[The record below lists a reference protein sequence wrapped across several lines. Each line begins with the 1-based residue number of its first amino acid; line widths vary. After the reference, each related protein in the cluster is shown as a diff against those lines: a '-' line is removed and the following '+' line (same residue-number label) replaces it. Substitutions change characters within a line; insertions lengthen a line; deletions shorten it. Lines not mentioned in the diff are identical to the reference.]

1 MKILVIR
8 LGRIGDMILSTPL
21 LYQLKNSSENI
32 VVDVLAS
39 NDNHI
44 ILKYADYVDNVFIWD
59 KNPLKL
65 ILLLKKL
72 RKRNYDVILEPKD
85 HYSTESYYIAG
96 LVKAEKRIGFVNGE
110 SSIFDVDVSEFN
122 QDKTH
127 FQDRI
132 LSTLK
137 AIDITPDYSLNI
149 PLMYP
154 DFNTFKQNTIEE
166 YYIVNISAS
175 NESKSL
181 QFDLTKEI
189 LVYLKSKN
197 IKVYLLSAPNHNDL
211 AQKLSEV
218 TNTERAITKSIIDTF
233 PLIHCAKGVITAD
246 TSVVHIAGTYDTPVM
261 VLSKSIERELL
272 KFSPKSDIN
281 IVIKSDS
288 EERIEISKT
297 KLIDS
302 IDKFLEVTN

>member
-21 LYQLKNSSENI
+21 LHQLKNSSENV

-39 NDNHI
+39 IDNNN
-44 ILKYADYVDNVFIWD
+44 ILRHADYVDNVFVWD

-65 ILLLKKL
+65 IPLLMKL

-110 SSIFDVDVSEFN
+110 SSIFDDDVSNYN
-122 QDKTH
+122 QDKIH

-132 LSTLK
+132 LSTIK
-137 AIDITPDYSLNI
+137 ALDIEPDYFSNI

-154 DFNTFKQNTIEE
+154 NYKEDMQKGRED

-181 QFDLTKEI
+181 QFEIAREI
-189 LVYLKSKN
+189 LTYLKSKN
-197 IKVYLLSAPNHNDL
+197 IKVYLLSAPIHNDL
-211 AQKLSEV
+211 AQKLSIA

-233 PLIHCAKGVITAD
+233 PMIHNAKGVITAD

-261 VLSKSIERELL
+261 VLSKSIEKELS
-272 KFSPKSDIN
+272 KFAPKSDIN
-281 IVIKSDS
+281 LVVKSDI

-297 KLIDS
+297 KLIES
-302 IDKFLEVTN
+302 IDKLLELTS

>member
-32 VVDVLAS
+32 IVDVLAS
-39 NDNHI
+39 NDNHS
-44 ILKYADYVDNVFIWD
+44 ILKYADYVDNVYIWN
-59 KNPLKL
+59 KNPFKL
-65 ILLLKKL
+65 IPLIMRL
-72 RKRNYDVILEPKD
+72 RKMNYDVILEPKD

-110 SSIFDVDVSEFN
+110 SSIFDVDVSVFN

-137 AIDITPDYSLNI
+137 ALDITPDYSLNI
-149 PLMYP
+149 PLMYLNYKA
-154 DFNTFKQNTIEE
+154 DMQNVREE
-166 YYIVNISAS
+166 YIIVNISAS

-181 QFDLTKEI
+181 QFDLAKEI

-211 AQKLSEV
+211 AQKLSEI
-218 TNTERAITKSIIDTF
+218 TNIERAITKSIIDTF
-233 PLIHCAKGVITAD
+233 PIIHRAKGVITAD

-261 VLSKSIERELL
+261 VLSKSIEQELL
-272 KFSPKSDIN
+272 KFAPKSDIN
-281 IVIKSDS
+281 LVLKSNS
-288 EERIEISKT
+288 GERIEISKT

-302 IDKFLEVTN
+302 IDKFLEII

>member
-39 NDNHI
+39 NDNHS
-44 ILKYADYVDNVFIWD
+44 ILKYADYVDNVYIWD

-137 AIDITPDYSLNI
+137 AFDITPDYSLNI

-154 DFNTFKQNTIEE
+154 DFNTVKQNTIEE

-181 QFDLTKEI
+181 QFDLAKEI

-211 AQKLSEV
+211 AQKLSEI

-233 PLIHCAKGVITAD
+233 PIIHLAKGVITAD

-261 VLSKSIERELL
+261 VLSKSIEQELL
-272 KFSPKSDIN
+272 KFAPKSDIN
-281 IVIKSDS
+281 LVLKSNSD
-288 EERIEISKT
+288 ERIEISRT
-297 KLIDS
+297 KLTES
-302 IDKFLEVTN
+302 IDKFLEII

>member
-21 LYQLKNSSENI
+21 LHQLKNSSENV

-39 NDNHI
+39 IDNHN
-44 ILKYADYVDNVFIWD
+44 ILRYADYVDSVYLWD

-65 ILLLKKL
+65 IPLLMKL
-72 RKRNYDVILEPKD
+72 RKKNYDIILEPKD

-96 LVKAEKRIGFVNGE
+96 LVKAEKRIGFVKGE
-110 SSIFDVDVSEFN
+110 SSIFDDDVSN
-122 QDKTH
+122 YNKDKTH

-132 LSTLK
+132 LSTIK
-137 AIDITPDYSLNI
+137 ALDIEPDYNSNI

-154 DFNTFKQNTIEE
+154 NFDTDRNKTRED

-181 QFDLTKEI
+181 QFDMAKEVLT
-189 LVYLKSKN
+189 YLKSKN

-211 AQKLSEV
+211 AQKQSSE
-218 TNTERAITKSIIDTF
+218 TKTERAITKSIIDTF
-233 PLIHCAKGVITAD
+233 PLIHNAKGVITAD

-261 VLSKSIERELL
+261 VLSKSIEKELL
-272 KFSPKSDIN
+272 KFAPKSN
-281 IVIKSDS
+281 ISLVIKSDT

-297 KLIDS
+297 KLIES
-302 IDKFLEVTN
+302 IDKFLELTN

>member
-32 VVDVLAS
+32 IVDVLAS
-39 NDNHI
+39 NDNHS
-44 ILKYADYVDNVFIWD
+44 ILKYADYVDNVYIWN
-59 KNPLKL
+59 KNPFKL
-65 ILLLKKL
+65 IPLIMRL
-72 RKRNYDVILEPKD
+72 RKMNYDVILEPKD
-85 HYSTESYYIAG
+85 HFSTESYFIAG

-110 SSIFDVDVSEFN
+110 SSIFDVDVSVFN

-137 AIDITPDYSLNI
+137 ALDITPDYSLNI
-149 PLMYP
+149 PLMYLNYKA
-154 DFNTFKQNTIEE
+154 DMQNVREE
-166 YYIVNISAS
+166 YIIVNISAS

-181 QFDLTKEI
+181 QFDLAKEI

-211 AQKLSEV
+211 AQKLSEI
-218 TNTERAITKSIIDTF
+218 TNIERAITKSIIDTF
-233 PLIHCAKGVITAD
+233 PIIHRAKGVITAD

-261 VLSKSIERELL
+261 VLSKSIEQELL
-272 KFSPKSDIN
+272 KFAPKSDIN
-281 IVIKSDS
+281 LVLKSNS
-288 EERIEISKT
+288 GERIEISKT

-302 IDKFLEVTN
+302 IDKFLEII